1 MFNTMCL
8 RIKESKFPDMRE
20 KNRYIMTGV
29 TQECL
34 DTGVVD
40 EGLEELELTKDDVE
54 VVLSQASVNMEA
66 KDYLASTDWYV
77 TRQAETGK
85 AIPEDILTKRPEARD
100 SIVESN

>member
-8 RIKESKFPDMRE
+8 RIKESKFPNMRE

-34 DTGVVD
+34 DIGVVD

-66 KDYLASTDWYV
+66 KDYLASTDWYEI
-77 TRQAETGK
+77 RAISGK
-85 AIPEDILTKRPEARD
+85 PVPEDILQKRQEARD
-100 SIVESN
+100 SIING

>member
-85 AIPEDILTKRPEARD
+85 AIPEDILTKRQEARD

>member
-1 MFNTMCL
+1 MCL

-85 AIPEDILTKRPEARD
+85 AIPEDILTKRQEARD